1 MAALPP
7 LRFSVCVETLFSDKP
22 FEQRLEYVA
31 DLGFSAFEF
40 WSRQGKDM
48 NITLALKMALRLE
61 VSAFCGNSSSL
72 VDPAE
77 RQQALAEITR
87 AASLAFDLACSNLIL
102 TSGPALP
109 GVPREEQRA
118 NLVSLLKEAAAT
130 AADADLCLVLEPLN
144 QIDHPGVYLS
154 SSDEGFA
161 IVREVGSPHVKL
173 LFDVYHQQISEGN
186 LTRRILDNLD
196 LIGHIHVADVPGRH
210 EPGTGEINYEH
221 LFGVL
226 RERGYKGYVGLEYT
240 PLMDARASLRAV
252 RALSQ

>member
-31 DLGFSAFEF
+31 DMGFSAFEF

-77 RQQALAEITR
+77 RQQALAEIRR
-87 AASLAFDLACSNLIL
+87 AASLAFDLACGNLIL

-109 GVPREEQRA
+109 GVPREEQHA

-130 AADADLCLVLEPLN
+130 AEDADLCLVLEPLN

-154 SSDEGFA
+154 SSDEGFS

-226 RERGYKGYVGLEYT
+226 RERGYRGYVGLEYM